1 MSNAPSREESG
12 MIPLLSPDEAQ
23 RRFAEFRVGEAVNN
37 PNLASAMSKLNVVRA
52 LLQNPAVT
60 AAQSHLAGAL
70 MASKTLNPRLRE
82 LVILRTGWRTK
93 SEYEFCQHVG
103 IARQLQMSD
112 EEILGVRDPANCK
125 AFSELDRAVIA
136 MADELNDNSEVSG
149 KTWSI
154 LERFFAPAELVEL
167 ILVAGFWRMMA
178 GFLKTA
184 RIPLDPIDPTVA
196 GWPEGRAP

>member
-1 MSNAPSREESG
+1 

-23 RRFAEFRVGEAVNN
+23 RRFAEFRIGEALNN
-37 PNLASAMSKLNVVRA
+37 PNLAGAMSKLNVIRA

-60 AAQSHLAGAL
+60 AAQSHLGGTL

-93 SEYEFCQHVG
+93 SEYEFCQHVA
-103 IARQLQMSD
+103 IARQLEMSD

-125 AFSELDRAVIA
+125 VFSEVDRAVIA
-136 MADELNDNSEVSG
+136 LADELNDNAEVSA

-154 LERFFAPAELVEL
+154 LERFFSAAELVEL
-167 ILVAGFWRMMA
+167 VVVSGFWRMMA

-184 RIPLDPIDPTVA
+184 RIPLDPIDPTIK
-196 GWPEGRAP
+196 GWPEGKAP

>member
-1 MSNAPSREESG
+1 
-12 MIPLLSPDEAQ
+12 MIPLLSQDEAQ
-23 RRFAEFRVGEAVNN
+23 SRFAKFRIGEAVNN

-70 MASKTLNPRLRE
+70 MGSKTLNPRLRE

-103 IARQLQMSD
+103 IARQLKMSD
-112 EEILGVRDPANCK
+112 EEIFGVRDPANCK
-125 AFSELDRAVIA
+125 AFSEVDRAVIA
-136 MADELNDNSEVSG
+136 MADELNDNAEVSV
-149 KTWSI
+149 KTWSV
-154 LERFFAPAELVEL
+154 LERFFSPAELVEL
-167 ILVAGFWRMMA
+167 ILVSGFWRMMA

-184 RIPLDPIDPTVA
+184 RIPLDPIDPTVS
-196 GWPEGRAP
+196 GWPEGKAP

>member
-1 MSNAPSREESG
+1 
-12 MIPLLSPDEAQ
+12 MIPLLSQDEAQ
-23 RRFAEFRVGEAVNN
+23 RRFAEFHIGEAVNN

-70 MASKTLNPRLRE
+70 MGSKTLNPRLRE

-103 IARQLQMSD
+103 IARQLKMSD

-125 AFSELDRAVIA
+125 ALSEVDRAVIA
-136 MADELNDNSEVSG
+136 MADELNDNAEVSA
-149 KTWSI
+149 KTWAV
-154 LERFFAPAELVEL
+154 LERFFSPAELVEL
-167 ILVAGFWRMMA
+167 LLVSGFWRMMA

-184 RIPLDPIDPTVA
+184 QIPLDPIDPTVS
-196 GWPEGRAP
+196 GWPEGKAP

>member
-1 MSNAPSREESG
+1 

-23 RRFAEFRVGEAVNN
+23 KRFAESGIAEAVGN
-37 PNLASAMSKLNVVRA
+37 PNLAGAMSKLNVVRA
-52 LLQNPAVT
+52 LLQNPSVT
-60 AAQSHLAGAL
+60 AAQSRLAGAL
-70 MASKTLNPRLRE
+70 MGSKTLNPRLRE

-125 AFSELDRAVIA
+125 AYSDLDRAVVA
-136 MADELNDNSEVSG
+136 MTDELNDSSEVSAR
-149 KTWSI
+149 TWSV
-154 LERFFAPAELVEL
+154 LEKFFSTAELVEL
-167 ILVAGFWRMMA
+167 LMVAGFWRMMA

-184 RIPLDPIDPTVA
+184 KIPLDPIDPTVT
-196 GWPEGRAP
+196 GWPEGKAP

>member
-1 MSNAPSREESG
+1 

-23 RRFAEFRVGEAVNN
+23 QRFTAFRIGEAVNN
-37 PNLASAMSKLNVVRA
+37 PGIAGTMSKLNVVRA

-70 MASKTLNPRLRE
+70 MGSKTLNPRLRE

-103 IARQLQMSD
+103 IARQLHMSD

-125 AFSELDRAVIA
+125 AFSEVDRAVIA
-136 MADELNDNSEVSG
+136 MADELNDNAEVSV
-149 KTWSI
+149 KTWSV
-154 LERFFAPAELVEL
+154 LERFFSPAELVEL
-167 ILVAGFWRMMA
+167 ILVSGFWRMMA

-184 RIPLDPIDPTVA
+184 RIPLDPIDPTVS
-196 GWPEGRAP
+196 GWPEGKAP